1 MMVRSLVP
9 SDLVDPTQ
17 ERDPSRDSVSDLDS
31 DPKKSAGLENQFLAE
46 APIDKLMPPSVYS
59 FAVGTKSHSA
69 TRRGTEQIYS
79 ALEYFH
85 SMGSIPCI

>member
-1 MMVRSLVP
+1 MVRCLVP

-46 APIDKLMPPSVYS
+46 APIDKLMPGW
-59 FAVGTKSHSA
+59 VGGKNKSQYVKVLSSD
-69 TRRGTEQIYS
+69 RDQSI
-79 ALEYFH
+79 ALEL
-85 SMGSIPCI
+85 